1 MARNDFAFRVD
12 TPQLPILLK
21 GMEKIANRIFMGLVL
36 AGLLI
41 ASSSLLQYWRRL
53 GIAAIAIASALGLYM
68 IVTIIINDRKK
79 DGL

>member
-12 TPQLPILLK
+12 TSQLPMLLR

-36 AGLLI
+36 VGLLI

-53 GIAAIAIASALGLYM
+53 GVVAILIAAAPGLYM
-68 IVTIIINDRKK
+68 VVVILINDSKK
-79 DGL
+79 G